1 MAEGIRHEAHFGR
14 VIRCFADRAANADAM
29 LRAAAAANPDGDAV
43 VDGDVRLSHR
53 TLDDLA
59 TRIAAGL
66 QAQGLKTGDRVALLI
81 GNERRFVAC
90 LMGIV
95 RAGMIA
101 APVSVRASRRELAYI
116 LDDCGAAALIHTPDL
131 AEAAPEKG
139 AFAALSHVIAT
150 DEDAF
155 AALEEADPAAFEPP
169 PLGEDDAAVILYTSG
184 TTGDPKGAMLTHLNI
199 VHSAKHFE
207 VCFEMTAADRSVL
220 AVPATH
226 VTGLV
231 ANLFAILSV
240 GGALLILPKFDV
252 AGFLDLAARERMTH
266 TLMVPAMYNLC
277 LLRAELGDYDLSR
290 WRIGGFGGAPMPE
303 STIRRLAEKL
313 PDLQLL
319 NAYGSTEV
327 TSPATMTP
335 LGVRDRADS
344 VGRAVPCGDVRIMDA
359 DGREVPPGE
368 TGEVWIGGPMVVP
381 GYWNKPERT
390 AESFVGGYWR
400 SGDVGSM
407 DAEGYLK
414 VFDRLKDMINRGG
427 YKIFSAEVENVLA
440 YHPDVAEV
448 AVVPQADPVLGERV
462 HAFIHPKAGAAI
474 DEEALRAFCAEQL
487 ADYKIPEGF
496 TLSAEPLPRNPNG
509 KLMKRELR
517 ARVAPHA

>member
-1 MAEGIRHEAHFGR
+1 MASAIRHEAHFGR
-14 VIRCFADRAANADAM
+14 VIRCFADRAADADAM
-29 LRAAAAANPDGDAV
+29 LRAAAAANPDGDAI
-43 VDGDVRLSHR
+43 VDRDVRLSHR
-53 TLDDLA
+53 ALDERA

-66 QAQGLKTGDRVALLI
+66 QALGLEPGERVALLI
-81 GNERRFVAC
+81 GNEHRFVAC
-90 LMGIV
+90 LMGII

-101 APVSVRASRRELAYI
+101 APVSTRASARELAYI
-116 LDDCGAAALIHTPDL
+116 LNDCGAAALIHAADFADILP
-131 AEAAPEKG
+131 EAGEAPALRRVIDADG
-139 AFAALSHVIAT
+139 A
-150 DEDAF
+150 DY
-155 AALEEADPAAFEPP
+155 AALEGATADAFTPPALAEEAP
-169 PLGEDDAAVILYTSG
+169 AVILYTSG

-207 VCFEMTAADRSVL
+207 VCFEMSGADRSVM

-226 VTGLV
+226 VTGLI
-231 ANLFAILSV
+231 ANIFAILSV

-252 AGFLDLAARERMTH
+252 AGFLDLAAREGMTH

-303 STIRRLAEKL
+303 STIRRLADKL
-313 PDLQLL
+313 PNLQLL
-319 NAYGSTEV
+319 NAYGSTEA

-344 VGRAVPCGDVRIMDA
+344 VGRVVPCGDVRIMDE

-381 GYWNKPERT
+381 GYWNKPEKT

-407 DAEGYLK
+407 DEGGYLK

-474 DEEALRAFCAEQL
+474 DEDALRAFCAEQL
-487 ADYKIPEGF
+487 SDYKVPEGF
-496 TLSAEPLPRNPNG
+496 TISPDPLPRNPNG
-509 KLMKRELR
+509 KVLKRDLR
-517 ARVAPHA
+517 ARVTPHD